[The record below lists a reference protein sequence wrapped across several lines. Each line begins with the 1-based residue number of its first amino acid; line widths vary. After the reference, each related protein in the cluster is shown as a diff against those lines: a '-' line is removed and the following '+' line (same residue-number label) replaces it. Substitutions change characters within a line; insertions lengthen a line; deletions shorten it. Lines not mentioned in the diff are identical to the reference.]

1 LVELWQTNQ
10 KFFVLINCQG
20 LGYEIQI
27 LESFFLKLKTN
38 QISNKKITLWLKH
51 IKKEDSD
58 LLFGFTSKEQKN
70 FFIEILSIRGVG
82 SQIGMG
88 ILNKFSISEVIN
100 AIKTQNKKL
109 ICSVPGI
116 GQKMSDRLILELKNK
131 FKSELQFEEEKA
143 KDEFEIKD
151 PEINKMMQDLKLTLQ
166 SLNYKNKEINTI
178 MPIIKES
185 TLLAKKEKN
194 LSFENLLKIAK
205 NNLDKDSS
213 NIGRW
218 RSIINKLKINFMSLD
233 TAEKQKL
240 IETHQVHSTDTGSVE
255 VQVAMLSKRI
265 SKLSDHLQ
273 GNIHDF
279 ASRQGLLKMIGKRKR
294 LLSYIK
300 DKNVQRY
307 QELVKKI
314 GIRGWSQLMKKKQSK
329 KKTQN

>member
-1 LVELWQTNQ
+1 MISWINGELVESWQTNQ

-58 LLFGFTSKEQKN
+58 LLFGFTSKEQRN

-100 AIKTQNKKL
+100 AVKTQNEKL

-131 FKSELQFEEEKA
+131 FKSEIQFEEEKA
-143 KDEFEIKD
+143 NDEFEIKD
-151 PEINKMMQDLKLTLQ
+151 PEINKMIEDLQLTLQ

-178 MPIIKES
+178 LPIIINEIDFP
-185 TLLAKKEKN
+185 AKKENN
-194 LSFENLLKIAK
+194 LSFENLLKLAM
-205 NNLDKDSS
+205 NYLDKESS
-213 NIGRW
+213 NI
-218 RSIINKLKINFMSLD
+218 
-233 TAEKQKL
+233 
-240 IETHQVHSTDTGSVE
+240 
-255 VQVAMLSKRI
+255 
-265 SKLSDHLQ
+265 
-273 GNIHDF
+273 
-279 ASRQGLLKMIGKRKR
+279 AS
-294 LLSYIK
+294 
-300 DKNVQRY
+300 
-307 QELVKKI
+307 
-314 GIRGWSQLMKKKQSK
+314 
-329 KKTQN
+329 

>member
-1 LVELWQTNQ
+1 MISWINGELVESWQTNQ

-88 ILNKFSISEVIN
+88 ILNKFSISEVTN

-131 FKSELQFEEEKA
+131 FKSEIQFEEEKA

-151 PEINKMMQDLKLTLQ
+151 PEINKMIEDLQLTLQ
-166 SLNYKNKEINTI
+166 SLNYKNKEIKTI
-178 MPIIKES
+178 LPIIINEVDF
-185 TLLAKKEKN
+185 LAKKENN
-194 LSFENLLKIAK
+194 LSFENLLKLAM
-205 NNLDKDSS
+205 NYLDKESS
-213 NIGRW
+213 NI
-218 RSIINKLKINFMSLD
+218 
-233 TAEKQKL
+233 
-240 IETHQVHSTDTGSVE
+240 
-255 VQVAMLSKRI
+255 
-265 SKLSDHLQ
+265 
-273 GNIHDF
+273 
-279 ASRQGLLKMIGKRKR
+279 AS
-294 LLSYIK
+294 
-300 DKNVQRY
+300 
-307 QELVKKI
+307 
-314 GIRGWSQLMKKKQSK
+314 
-329 KKTQN
+329 

>member
-1 LVELWQTNQ
+1 MISWINGELVESWQTNQ

-88 ILNKFSISEVIN
+88 ILNKFSIGEVIN

-131 FKSELQFEEEKA
+131 FKSEIQFEEEKA
-143 KDEFEIKD
+143 NDEFEIKD
-151 PEINKMMQDLKLTLQ
+151 PEINKMIDDLQLTLQ
-166 SLNYKNKEINTI
+166 SLNYKNKEIKTI
-178 MPIIKES
+178 LPIIINEVDF
-185 TLLAKKEKN
+185 LAKKENN
-194 LSFENLLKIAK
+194 LSFENLLKLAM
-205 NNLDKDSS
+205 NYLDKESS
-213 NIGRW
+213 NI
-218 RSIINKLKINFMSLD
+218 
-233 TAEKQKL
+233 
-240 IETHQVHSTDTGSVE
+240 
-255 VQVAMLSKRI
+255 
-265 SKLSDHLQ
+265 
-273 GNIHDF
+273 
-279 ASRQGLLKMIGKRKR
+279 AS
-294 LLSYIK
+294 
-300 DKNVQRY
+300 
-307 QELVKKI
+307 
-314 GIRGWSQLMKKKQSK
+314 
-329 KKTQN
+329 

>member
-1 LVELWQTNQ
+1 MISWINGELVGLWQTNQ

-88 ILNKFSISEVIN
+88 ILNKFSINEVIN

-131 FKSELQFEEEKA
+131 FKSEIQFEEEKA
-143 KDEFEIKD
+143 KGEFAIKD
-151 PEINKMMQDLKLTLQ
+151 PEINKMIEDLQLTLR

-178 MPIIKES
+178 LPIIINEIDFP
-185 TLLAKKEKN
+185 AKKENN
-194 LSFENLLKIAK
+194 LSFENLLKLAM
-205 NNLDKDSS
+205 NYLDKESS
-213 NIGRW
+213 NI
-218 RSIINKLKINFMSLD
+218 
-233 TAEKQKL
+233 
-240 IETHQVHSTDTGSVE
+240 
-255 VQVAMLSKRI
+255 
-265 SKLSDHLQ
+265 
-273 GNIHDF
+273 
-279 ASRQGLLKMIGKRKR
+279 AS
-294 LLSYIK
+294 
-300 DKNVQRY
+300 
-307 QELVKKI
+307 
-314 GIRGWSQLMKKKQSK
+314 
-329 KKTQN
+329 

>member
-1 LVELWQTNQ
+1 LISWINGELVESWQTNQ

-38 QISNKKITLWLKH
+38 QISNKNITLWIKH

-88 ILNKFSISEVIN
+88 ILNKFSIGEVIN

-131 FKSELQFEEEKA
+131 YKGEILFDEEKS
-143 KDEFEIKD
+143 KDELEIKD
-151 PEINKMMQDLKLTLQ
+151 PEINKMMEDLQLTLQ

-178 MPIIKES
+178 LPIIIKEVD
-185 TLLAKKEKN
+185 LHAKNKNN
-194 LSFENLLKIAK
+194 LSFENLLKLAM
-205 NNLDKDSS
+205 NYLDKDSS
-213 NIGRW
+213 NLAR
-218 RSIINKLKINFMSLD
+218 
-233 TAEKQKL
+233 
-240 IETHQVHSTDTGSVE
+240 
-255 VQVAMLSKRI
+255 
-265 SKLSDHLQ
+265 
-273 GNIHDF
+273 
-279 ASRQGLLKMIGKRKR
+279 
-294 LLSYIK
+294 
-300 DKNVQRY
+300 
-307 QELVKKI
+307 
-314 GIRGWSQLMKKKQSK
+314 
-329 KKTQN
+329 

>member
-1 LVELWQTNQ
+1 MISWINGELVELWQTNQ

-88 ILNKFSISEVIN
+88 ILNKFSINEVIN

-131 FKSELQFEEEKA
+131 FKSEIQSEEEKA
-143 KDEFEIKD
+143 KGEFAIKD
-151 PEINKMMQDLKLTLQ
+151 PEINKMIEDLQLTLR

-178 MPIIKES
+178 LPIIINEIDFPE
-185 TLLAKKEKN
+185 KKENN
-194 LSFENLLKIAK
+194 LSFENLLKLAM
-205 NNLDKDSS
+205 NYLDKESS
-213 NIGRW
+213 NI
-218 RSIINKLKINFMSLD
+218 
-233 TAEKQKL
+233 
-240 IETHQVHSTDTGSVE
+240 
-255 VQVAMLSKRI
+255 
-265 SKLSDHLQ
+265 
-273 GNIHDF
+273 
-279 ASRQGLLKMIGKRKR
+279 AS
-294 LLSYIK
+294 
-300 DKNVQRY
+300 
-307 QELVKKI
+307 
-314 GIRGWSQLMKKKQSK
+314 
-329 KKTQN
+329 